1 MTEFKRSWYNVCI
14 YIYYMVSRRKILI
27 IDNDFLLPLLCK
39 SKLEINGGF
48 DVDVKISMNEA
59 IQYIA
64 RAEPDLILLSANI
77 SDVYGLDALKLLKN
91 GPAAGVKIIIL
102 SCGKYAEEFE
112 YFQNGAAAVI
122 DIFENSLDSLV
133 ERVKEEI
140 SR

>member
-1 MTEFKRSWYNVCI
+1 MI
-14 YIYYMVSRRKILI
+14 SRRKILI
-27 IDNDFLLPLLCK
+27 IDNNFLLPLLCK

-48 DVDVKISMNEA
+48 DVDVKISMSEA
-59 IQYIA
+59 IQA
-64 RAEPDLILLSANI
+64 VNRSKPDLILLSANI
-77 SDVYGLDALKLLKN
+77 SDVYGLDILKLLKN

-102 SCGKYAEEFE
+102 CCGKYAKESE
-112 YFQNGAAAVI
+112 YLQNGAVAVI

>member
-1 MTEFKRSWYNVCI
+1 
-14 YIYYMVSRRKILI
+14 MVLKHKILI
-27 IDNDFLLPLLCK
+27 IDNNFLLPLLCK
-39 SKLEINGGF
+39 SKLEMNGGF
-48 DVDVKISMNEA
+48 DVDVRISMNEA
-59 IQYIA
+59 MQAIV

-102 SCGKYAEEFE
+102 CCGKYAEEGE
-112 YFQNGAAAVI
+112 YLQNGAAAVV
-122 DIFENSLDSLV
+122 DILESSLDSLV